1 VLICRIPG
9 RHGILKIQEINDKTA
24 NFLYYHAMPE
34 KMGKVF
40 LSPFSELWQAA
51 LLLAGTL
58 FATVVELLA
67 K

>member
-1 VLICRIPG
+1 
-9 RHGILKIQEINDKTA
+9 
-24 NFLYYHAMPE
+24 MPE

-58 FATVVELLA
+58 FATVVELLTMR
-67 K
+67 KTMCQYSFRVYSH

>member
-1 VLICRIPG
+1 
-9 RHGILKIQEINDKTA
+9 
-24 NFLYYHAMPE
+24 MPE